1 MLDGELQLCQL
12 SEVPVDSSKMNATAA
27 VAIDL
32 DVNDSGDVS
41 TTAAE
46 GVVPN
51 DDSVD
56 SDFNGGRT
64 RKLVLKSIVTGIKL
78 EKGVKGSRNNGKDE
92 LAIGYE
98 AVLQKHLVKV
108 NSQIDVEEVV
118 EEVVLQTLTG
128 TLRVL
133 NASPLVMGSIKRTS
147 KTGSGAQAGD
157 LATLGSFPTQSE
169 LDAASRDLDGA
180 TEPNKESGKARM

>member
-1 MLDGELQLCQL
+1 MDGDLQLCQL
-12 SEVPVDSSKMNATAA
+12 SKVPVDSSKMNATAA

-64 RKLVLKSIVTGIKL
+64 RKLVLKSRVTGIKL

-98 AVLQKHLVKV
+98 AVLQ
-108 NSQIDVEEVV
+108 
-118 EEVVLQTLTG
+118 
-128 TLRVL
+128 
-133 NASPLVMGSIKRTS
+133 
-147 KTGSGAQAGD
+147 
-157 LATLGSFPTQSE
+157 
-169 LDAASRDLDGA
+169 
-180 TEPNKESGKARM
+180 